1 MAQHDYNIANQGFS
15 SFRSDL
21 NNALSAVQTTNS
33 GTSRPTGAVAG
44 QIWLDTT
51 SATSPTLKYYDG
63 ADDISLATIDHTA
76 NTVNWLDSTVSVT
89 GLTTTATGTVLTLSD
104 SSLTSSVNLI
114 LQNQKEIR
122 FSETTANGTN
132 YVGFKAPA
140 SLSADK
146 IWILPSADGTAGQ
159 FLKTDGAG
167 NLSFDSLSF
176 STPLAVI
183 GNATSGSEI
192 RLPEDTDNG
201 SNYVAI
207 KAPDT
212 ISSNLTLTLPSA
224 DGTSGQVLQ
233 TNGSGVLSFS
243 SPSSDFVLLA
253 TTDASSVAS
262 VSFDG
267 YFSATYSHYRI
278 MLRNVVPATSGVKL
292 YMRFRESNADVTSS
306 DYRYVTNT
314 MYGDGSNFNEGNVAG
329 VVGDSVFFI
338 TGRGGDAIGNS
349 VSQGGMGGEI
359 RLIGDPLDTSAIK
372 QIDAYTKGNAP
383 AGYTQNHRSQGYL
396 NRTPAITGFTLYYSS
411 GNIASGRIQL
421 YGIK

>member
-1 MAQHDYNIANQGFS
+1 MSQNDLVIANQSFP
-15 SFRSDL
+15 SFRTDL
-21 NNALSAVQTTNS
+21 NSALQAINTSQS
-33 GTSRPTGAVAG
+33 GTSRPSGAVAG
-44 QIWLDTT
+44 TIWLDTT

-63 ADDISLATIDHTA
+63 ADDISLATLDHTG

-146 IWILPSADGTAGQ
+146 IWILPSADGSAGQ

-167 NLSFDSLSF
+167 NLSFDTIGG
-176 STPLAVI
+176 STTPFAVI

-201 SNYVAI
+201 ANYIAI

-212 ISSNLTLTLPSA
+212 IASNLTLTLPSA

-233 TNGSGVLSFS
+233 TNGSGVLSFAGVS
-243 SPSSDFVLLA
+243 SPIKSWV
-253 TTDASSVAS
+253 
-262 VSFDG
+262 
-267 YFSATYSHYRI
+267 
-278 MLRNVVPATSGVKL
+278 
-292 YMRFRESNADVTSS
+292 
-306 DYRYVTNT
+306 
-314 MYGDGSNFNEGNVAG
+314 NFNG
-329 VVGDSVFFI
+329 
-338 TGRGGDAIGNS
+338 TG
-349 VSQGGMGGEI
+349 
-359 RLIGDPLDTSAIK
+359 
-372 QIDAYTKGNAP
+372 
-383 AGYTQNHRSQGYL
+383 
-396 NRTPAITGFTLYYSS
+396 TPAIRESLNVTSITDNGTGDYTVNFTTAMTDANYAVAGSAIVGNNSYKRVVTLKDES
-411 GNIASGRIQL
+411 GTNLTTTSVRVQTGHTAVGALENEDCAVVTVIITR
-421 YGIK
+421 

>member
-1 MAQHDYNIANQGFS
+1 MAQHDYNIANQSFP

-21 NNALSAVQTTNS
+21 NNALSAIQTCNS

-63 ADDISLATIDHTA
+63 ADDISLATLDHSA
-76 NTVNWLDSTVSVT
+76 NTVNWLDSTVSIT

-183 GNATSGSEI
+183 GNATAGSEI

-212 ISSNLTLTLPSA
+212 IASNLTLTLPSA

-243 SPSSDFVLLA
+243 SVGGKFESALLHVRDEKSNQTGGGTFTSGAWQTRTLNTSMTNEISGASLSSNQITLPSGTYFIHASASVYYVDQHKLKLRNTTDSSDTLIGTSMYSGNATETSTTSFVIGRFTIAAQKTFELQHRCA
-253 TTDASSVAS
+253 TTKSSNG
-262 VSFDG
+262 FG
-267 YFSATYSHYRI
+267 
-278 MLRNVVPATSGVKL
+278 VPSTWSGEVEV
-292 YMRFRESNADVTSS
+292 YADVQIWK
-306 DYRYVTNT
+306 
-314 MYGDGSNFNEGNVAG
+314 VA
-329 VVGDSVFFI
+329 
-338 TGRGGDAIGNS
+338 
-349 VSQGGMGGEI
+349 
-359 RLIGDPLDTSAIK
+359 
-372 QIDAYTKGNAP
+372 
-383 AGYTQNHRSQGYL
+383 
-396 NRTPAITGFTLYYSS
+396 
-411 GNIASGRIQL
+411 
-421 YGIK
+421 